1 MLLYLGGVHDMTKLN
16 KKSASIIILLLLI
29 VGVAAW
35 QLTKKSPNNAV
46 TTTPPSSAPTSSSNA
61 NVFNPLA
68 TSGSSYQATITTTA
82 AGTTSNATMAF
93 DKNTGNVQYTGS
105 AGGQNI
111 SIVYTKDAYYLCQTA
126 TTCIKYATGQGAASF
141 NPASYEYTDAQLAGY
156 RAGASYHGKQS
167 CPAGT
172 CDVWQVTNAGY
183 TSSLFVDTKTKRIS
197 QVQATTAASTSKIV
211 YSYQNVS
218 VTVPAN
224 ATTAP

>member
-1 MLLYLGGVHDMTKLN
+1 MTKLSKN
-16 KKSASIIILLLLI
+16 SKIVAVLLLLLI

-35 QLTKKSPNNAV
+35 LLTKNSSDKSSTLTPASTSPATAKTANA
-46 TTTPPSSAPTSSSNA
+46 
-61 NVFNPLA
+61 FNPLA

-82 AGTTSNATMAF
+82 AGTTSTATMAF
-93 DKNTGNVQYTGS
+93 DKTTGNVQYTS
-105 AGGQNI
+105 TAGGQTI
-111 SIVYTKDAYYLCQTA
+111 SIVYTKDAYYLCQTP
-126 TTCIKYATGQGAASF
+126 TSCIKYATGQGTASF

-156 RAGASYHGKQS
+156 RAGASFHGKQS

-197 QVQATTAASTSKIV
+197 QVQATTAAGTSKVV
-211 YSYQNVS
+211 YNYQNVS

-224 ATTAP
+224 ATTVPVH